1 MGCFNS
7 VKPRVLELLT
17 LVFTVVA
24 IGFLIW
30 GIIDIPWDDISTAGK
45 IFYYIGCVF
54 VVLVLL
60 FLLVLMCLRIGNKI
74 NGPRNG
80 AGICLCITMMVCEIL
95 AIIIFVIAEII
106 IFVNMGDKD
115 DEYWD
120 NNYYNGRRRWRSK
133 YNWEEWWSAVCSV
146 SAAEIAMGLNIATTD
161 YLLKVIRAKCSTCY
175 SDYLETQ
182 NKNNI
187 TQNSISGLGNNL
199 AKSIEI
205 YNAPPQ
211 TNQNALTLI
220 GYDKDGHPIYSG
232 SAQYFTQI
240 QPNNATANKQIK
252 K

>member
-120 NNYYNGRRRWRSK
+120 NPDNFCLYSIHGLAERFPNIIPLLHSPVGTAYFGKKNAFCKNSCQKYY
-133 YNWEEWWSAVCSV
+133 
-146 SAAEIAMGLNIATTD
+146 GL
-161 YLLKVIRAKCSTCY
+161 KW
-175 SDYLETQ
+175 
-182 NKNNI
+182 
-187 TQNSISGLGNNL
+187 
-199 AKSIEI
+199 
-205 YNAPPQ
+205 
-211 TNQNALTLI
+211 
-220 GYDKDGHPIYSG
+220 
-232 SAQYFTQI
+232 
-240 QPNNATANKQIK
+240 
-252 K
+252 